1 VASKPLR
8 LLLTSVGSL
17 VGENILNVLDFP
29 GFSRRSLVYVV
40 GTNSLPDAAGNF
52 RCDRCYLVPPT
63 RGADYPTRMQEILMK
78 ESPDLILCCRDDDT
92 LALSQLKH
100 LHPDLPGVLPVGSP
114 QAALIGL
121 DKWQTWL
128 FARKHGLPF
137 AESFMLGESGDEAAL
152 EAFCQRVG
160 YPVVAKPARGAAS
173 RGVYF
178 VRHADDAQL
187 IAQESGYLFQ
197 EYVGDPRDL
206 ERYFASLRGPP
217 PLFAQLSAAGYHV
230 SHAIIRP
237 TGNVVTMLVTE
248 NQTTFGHTNL
258 NRRVIDPALDAITSD
273 YVRALFQ
280 EGGMGPMNVQF
291 RRKSSGSWRALEI
304 NLRTSSML
312 SRLLMGVDQ
321 LHQIISAFLPNVS
334 FPELH
339 LDGTETC
346 DLVRKHYYCHPV
358 FNPQVS
364 TLKCMGV
371 WSRS

>member
-178 VRHADDAQL
+178 VRHADDAQV

-258 NRRVIDPALDAITSD
+258 NRRVIDSALDAITLD

-280 EGGMGPMNVQF
+280 EGGMGPMNLQF

-321 LHQIISAFLPNVS
+321 LHQIISAFLPDVS

-364 TLKCMGV
+364 TLKRMGV

>member
-1 VASKPLR
+1 M
-8 LLLTSVGSL
+8 
-17 VGENILNVLDFP
+17 
-29 GFSRRSLVYVV
+29 
-40 GTNSLPDAAGNF
+40 
-52 RCDRCYLVPPT
+52 
-63 RGADYPTRMQEILMK
+63 RMQEILMQ

-92 LALSQLKH
+92 LPLSQLKH
-100 LHPDLPGVLPVGSP
+100 QHPDLPGVLPVGSP

-137 AESFMLGESGDEAAL
+137 ADSFMLGESGDEAAL

-160 YPVVAKPARGAAS
+160 YPVVAKPARGAGS

-178 VRHADDAQL
+178 VRHADDAQVV
-187 IAQESGYLFQ
+187 AQEPGYLFQ

-217 PLFAQLSAAGYHV
+217 PLFAQLPAAGYHV
-230 SHAIIRP
+230 SHAIISP
-237 TGNVVTMLVTE
+237 AGDLVTMLVTE
-248 NQTTFGHTNL
+248 NQTTFGHTSS
-258 NRRVIDPALDAITSD
+258 NRRVVDPVLDSIVAD
-273 YVRALFQ
+273 YVRAFSQ

-312 SRLLMGVDQ
+312 SRLLMGVDE
-321 LHQIISAFLPNVS
+321 LYQIISAFVPDVS

-339 LDGTETC
+339 FDETETC
-346 DLVRKHYYCHPV
+346 DLVRMHFYCHPV
-358 FNPQVS
+358 FNSQVS
-364 TLKCMGV
+364 TLKRMGN
-371 WSRS
+371 WSRA